1 MPKRLTRYLGREE
14 GGGSRDEGGITMRPD
29 VLAIIEK
36 AGVIPVVVI
45 DDPNKAVQLGRT
57 LLDAGLGLIEVTMRT
72 RRAMEA
78 IKTLGKELPEIC
90 VGAGTVFSVPVAK
103 KAISLGAHFIVSP
116 HLDERMVTYC
126 ARKNIISIPGV
137 LTPSEVQR
145 AIEAAR
151 KGSRRK
157 TIVDLPIVIKIFPAS
172 TVGPTHIAAMKAVFP
187 DVRFLPLGGIN
198 QTNLAEYIKAGSWA
212 VGGTWLC
219 KRDLLEAGNFTKI
232 SELVKEALA
241 IITTARK

>member
-1 MPKRLTRYLGREE
+1 MPKKLTRYLGREE
-14 GGGSRDEGGITMRPD
+14 GAGFRDDGGIKLRQD
-29 VLAIIEK
+29 VLAIMEK

-45 DDPNKAVQLGRT
+45 DDPNKAVPLGRT

-72 RRAMEA
+72 QRAMEA
-78 IKTLGKELPEIC
+78 IKILGKELPEIC
-90 VGAGTVFSVPVAK
+90 IGAGTVFTVPVAK

-116 HLDERMVTYC
+116 HLDEHIVTYC
-126 ARKNIISIPGV
+126 ARKKIISIPGV

-157 TIVDLPIVIKIFPAS
+157 NITDLPIVIKIFPAS
-172 TVGPTHIAAMKAVFP
+172 TGGPSHIAAMKAVFP
-187 DVRFLPLGGIN
+187 DVKFLPLGGIN
-198 QTNLAEYIKAGSWA
+198 PTNLADYIKAGSWA

-219 KRDLLEAGNFTKI
+219 KRELIEAGNFTKI

-241 IITTARK
+241 IITTTRK